1 MTLRPVRLDE
11 PMKIPAYNDIP
22 EAHRGTSP
30 QAELVSTWF
39 FEGRA
44 RLHLVLRG
52 LLTDH
57 DLEVIRYRVFR
68 NHEDIDRER
77 EGWLADLRCRSDR
90 DLKER
95 PGVDRRAV
103 LNELLEILGSYELPH
118 EHKIAA
124 AAWLVERSF
133 ELPQGG
139 RG

>member
-1 MTLRPVRLDE
+1 
-11 PMKIPAYNDIP
+11 MKIPAYIDIP
-22 EAHRGTSP
+22 EAHQRGTSS

-39 FEGRA
+39 FEGGSA
-44 RLHLVLRG
+44 
-52 LLTDH
+52 
-57 DLEVIRYRVFR
+57 
-68 NHEDIDRER
+68 
-77 EGWLADLRCRSDR
+77 R

-103 LNELLEILGSYELPH
+103 LNGLREILGSYELPH